1 MASFCVMRVLL
12 FSLLVALVS
21 VAHSLEFLDLVNYG
35 KAALKAAG
43 KFTSG
48 RLFALFPNL
57 HSQPRSKILQV

>member
-1 MASFCVMRVLL
+1 MRVLL

-43 KFTSG
+43 KLTSTLCFISEFTESASP
-48 RLFALFPNL
+48 L
-57 HSQPRSKILQV
+57 